1 MTKPEFGDLD
11 DELRELLEAEAA
23 GGGGF
28 AAAARRV
35 AAAPPPGAGGDSSSS
50 DEEADEEADAAEAEE
65 GGEDGEGG
73 SRFSKRAMKKWR
85 KCDPRVPMLLCFDL
99 DSDTF
104 PSFCVC
110 RQLESKLQEY
120 YSLDCEDFVA
130 GLPCRFRYKQVLPNK
145 YGLKTEEILALTD
158 KELNQVVSLK
168 KLAPYREEDAKPKCV
183 AACAYC
189 CMLPALLMTRGARR
203 YGGKRERAEAALAR
217 LAASERAAAGEK
229 VRVWMTQQQSY
240 ARVLT
245 SGLALRFSARR
256 SAATAMRTTRLLP
269 PPLARAP
276 SLRRPRRHGARR
288 RRRRARGP
296 AQAQGGPSCPRTPPS
311 TPNARPR
318 KRQQEAATTSESDLV
333 ELPSIESSHG
343 SLLAH
348 IRGAGL
354 TAWMRWPP
362 QRRRSCSAA
371 RMASRPAACGCSR
384 RDS

>member
-1 MTKPEFGDLD
+1 MFYLGAVTKPEFGDLD

-168 KLAPYREEDAKPKCV
+168 KLAPYREEDAKPKC
-183 AACAYC
+183 
-189 CMLPALLMTRGARR
+189 ALLLRLLMHASRLANDTWRAQVWRQARARGGGAGAPGGVGARSSR
-203 YGGKRERAEAALAR
+203 REGACLDDAAAILCSRADFWIGIAFQRKKKRGDGDADDEAAAAAARARSFVAPTKKARREAAEAARAGPGAGAGGSKLSKN
-217 LAASERAAAGEK
+217 AAKHAKRKAKKEAAG
-229 VRVWMTQQQSY
+229 
-240 ARVLT
+240 
-245 SGLALRFSARR
+245 
-256 SAATAMRTTRLLP
+256 
-269 PPLARAP
+269 
-276 SLRRPRRHGARR
+276 
-288 RRRRARGP
+288 
-296 AQAQGGPSCPRTPPS
+296 GGDD
-311 TPNARPR
+311 
-318 KRQQEAATTSESDLV
+318 E
-333 ELPSIESSHG
+333 
-343 SLLAH
+343 
-348 IRGAGL
+348 
-354 TAWMRWPP
+354 
-362 QRRRSCSAA
+362 
-371 RMASRPAACGCSR
+371 
-384 RDS
+384 